1 MTTSLLLLKQRVI
14 NFVNISLLKIES
26 KNHFC
31 LLNFY
36 YKCQWGV
43 LRCKL
48 VFLKQYLVLRLNIKK
63 MKRHELTRK

>member
-1 MTTSLLLLKQRVI
+1 MTVTLTIDLLFGLHMLNSLLLLKQRVI

-43 LRCKL
+43 FK
-48 VFLKQYLVLRLNIKK
+48 V
-63 MKRHELTRK
+63 

>member
-1 MTTSLLLLKQRVI
+1 MTTSLILLKQRVI

-43 LRCKL
+43 FK
-48 VFLKQYLVLRLNIKK
+48 V
-63 MKRHELTRK
+63 

>member
-1 MTTSLLLLKQRVI
+1 ISALLHLTLDLRFRFNMTTSLLLLKQRVI

-43 LRCKL
+43 FK
-48 VFLKQYLVLRLNIKK
+48 V
-63 MKRHELTRK
+63 

>member
-1 MTTSLLLLKQRVI
+1 MLHLTRNLRFRFNITTLLLLLKQRVI

-43 LRCKL
+43 FG
-48 VFLKQYLVLRLNIKK
+48 V
-63 MKRHELTRK
+63 